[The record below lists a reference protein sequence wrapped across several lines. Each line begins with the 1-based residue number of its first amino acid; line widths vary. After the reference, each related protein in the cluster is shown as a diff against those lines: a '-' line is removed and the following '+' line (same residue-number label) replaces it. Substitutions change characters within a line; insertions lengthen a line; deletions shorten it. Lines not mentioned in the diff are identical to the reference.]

1 MTGGEARLLPVQ
13 TRVTLRDRDLPRRHS
28 AGPVRRRPHTSGTM
42 QWVRGSRAS
51 VIGREVRA
59 KVVWVGGGRCQLI
72 GCRYGCLNASERSSL
87 LGCLTIATL
96 LAWHDHGSL
105 NSMK

>member
-13 TRVTLRDRDLPRRHS
+13 TRVTLRDRDLPRRPS

-51 VIGREVRA
+51 VIGREVR
-59 KVVWVGGGRCQLI
+59 VVI
-72 GCRYGCLNASERSSL
+72 GWALVDPNSGFKPPLPESKGDVTASHLPSVNER
-87 LGCLTIATL
+87 
-96 LAWHDHGSL
+96 LAPA
-105 NSMK
+105 